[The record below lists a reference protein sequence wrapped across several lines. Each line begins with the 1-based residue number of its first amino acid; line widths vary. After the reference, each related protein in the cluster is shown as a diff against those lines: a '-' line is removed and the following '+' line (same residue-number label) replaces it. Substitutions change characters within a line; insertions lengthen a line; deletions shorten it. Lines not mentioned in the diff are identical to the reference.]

1 MRREE
6 GHGEMKLAMEEE
18 VIKDK
23 KDGKK
28 DGMKKKAVMS
38 ERTYKRAE

>member
-1 MRREE
+1 MRREG
-6 GHGEMKLAMEEE
+6 GHGEMKLAMEVE

-28 DGMKKKAVMS
+28 DGMKKKEVMN
-38 ERTYKRAE
+38 EDKILKE